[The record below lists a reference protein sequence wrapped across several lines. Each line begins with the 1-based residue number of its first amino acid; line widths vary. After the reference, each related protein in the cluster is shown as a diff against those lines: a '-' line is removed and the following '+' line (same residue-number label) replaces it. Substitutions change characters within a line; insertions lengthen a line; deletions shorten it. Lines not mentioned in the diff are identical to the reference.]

1 MNIMSQDIYEVYKE
15 EFYQQLV
22 ENLKVSNKN
31 FFRKNSSYPLL
42 LIYEF
47 YDRYKNNLPLFKEY
61 YKLLLRNCP
70 EKESELSHIYVELT
84 SLTELSHINEE
95 LFFLKEGQKLLNEE
109 DNIDKVTIKEE
120 TESAAEK
127 SINNENRV
135 VKIDLTILS
144 KLQEQTNLAQN
155 ILSDIF
161 IDDDDTCIKSFNDN
175 VIFKILNK
183 LLSKSE
189 WTKNEV
195 KRICQ
200 EYNVMMGSVL
210 EQINDYAY
218 DIFDDVIIEE
228 DEDKIYV
235 NVEYKNKL

>member
-1 MNIMSQDIYEVYKE
+1 M
-15 EFYQQLV
+15 
-22 ENLKVSNKN
+22 
-31 FFRKNSSYPLL
+31 

-61 YKLLLRNCP
+61 YKLLVRNCP
-70 EKESELSHIYVELT
+70 EKESELSHIYEALT
-84 SLTELSHINEE
+84 SL
-95 LFFLKEGQKLLNEE
+95 KEDQKLLNEE
-109 DNIDKVTIKEE
+109 DYIDNITIIEK
-120 TESAAEK
+120 TESAADK
-127 SINNENRV
+127 SINNENGV

>member
-1 MNIMSQDIYEVYKE
+1 MNIISQDIYEMYKE
-15 EFYQQLV
+15 EFYLQLV
-22 ENLKVSNKN
+22 ENLKVSNQI
-31 FFRKNSSYPLL
+31 FFRENSSYPLL

-61 YKLLLRNCP
+61 YKLLVRNCP
-70 EKESELSHIYVELT
+70 EKESELSHIYEALT
-84 SLTELSHINEE
+84 SL
-95 LFFLKEGQKLLNEE
+95 KEDQKLLNEE
-109 DNIDKVTIKEE
+109 DYIDNITIIEK

-144 KLQEQTNLAQN
+144 KLEEQTSLAQN

-161 IDDDDTCIKSFNDN
+161 IDEDYDTCIKSLNDD

-183 LLSKSE
+183 LLSKLE

-195 KRICQ
+195 KIICQ
-200 EYNVMMGSVL
+200 EHNVMMGSVL

-218 DIFDDVIIEE
+218 DKFDDVIIEE

>member
-1 MNIMSQDIYEVYKE
+1 MSIISQDIYEMYKE
-15 EFYQQLV
+15 EFYLQLV
-22 ENLKVSNKN
+22 ENLKVSNQI
-31 FFRKNSSYPLL
+31 FFRENSSYPLL

-47 YDRYKNNLPLFKEY
+47 YDRYKNNLPLFNEY
-61 YKLLLRNCP
+61 YKLLVRNCP
-70 EKESELSHIYVELT
+70 EKESELSHIYEALT
-84 SLTELSHINEE
+84 SL
-95 LFFLKEGQKLLNEE
+95 KEDQKLLNEE
-109 DNIDKVTIKEE
+109 DYIDNITIIEKA
-120 TESAAEK
+120 ESAAEK

-144 KLQEQTNLAQN
+144 KLEEQTSLAQN

-161 IDDDDTCIKSFNDN
+161 IDEDYDTCIKSLNDD

-183 LLSKSE
+183 LLSKLE

-195 KRICQ
+195 KIICQ
-200 EYNVMMGSVL
+200 EHNVMMGSVL

-218 DIFDDVIIEE
+218 DKFDDVIIEE

>member
-1 MNIMSQDIYEVYKE
+1 MNIISQDIYEMYKE
-15 EFYQQLV
+15 EFYLQLV
-22 ENLKVSNKN
+22 ENLKVSNQI
-31 FFRKNSSYPLL
+31 FFRENSSYPLL

-61 YKLLLRNCP
+61 YKLLVRNCP
-70 EKESELSHIYVELT
+70 EKESELSHIYEALT
-84 SLTELSHINEE
+84 SL
-95 LFFLKEGQKLLNEE
+95 KEDQKLLNEE
-109 DNIDKVTIKEE
+109 DYIDNITIIEK
-120 TESAAEK
+120 TESAADK
-127 SINNENRV
+127 SINNENGV

-144 KLQEQTNLAQN
+144 KLEEQTSLAQN

-161 IDDDDTCIKSFNDN
+161 IDEDYETCIKSLNDD
-175 VIFKILNK
+175 VIFKILNI
-183 LLSKSE
+183 LLSKLE

-195 KRICQ
+195 KIICQ
-200 EYNVMMGSVL
+200 EHNIMMGSVL

-218 DIFDDVIIEE
+218 DKFDDVIIEE

>member
-1 MNIMSQDIYEVYKE
+1 MNIISQDIYEMYKE
-15 EFYQQLV
+15 EFYLQLV
-22 ENLKVSNKN
+22 ENLKVSNQI
-31 FFRKNSSYPLL
+31 FFRENSSYPLL

-61 YKLLLRNCP
+61 YKLLVRNCP
-70 EKESELSHIYVELT
+70 EKESELSHIYEALT
-84 SLTELSHINEE
+84 SL
-95 LFFLKEGQKLLNEE
+95 KENQKLLNEE
-109 DNIDKVTIKEE
+109 DYIDNKTIIEK
-120 TESAAEK
+120 TESAADK
-127 SINNENRV
+127 SINNENGV

>member
-1 MNIMSQDIYEVYKE
+1 MNIISQDIYEMYKE
-15 EFYQQLV
+15 EFYLQLV
-22 ENLKVSNKN
+22 ENLKVSNQI
-31 FFRKNSSYPLL
+31 FFRENSSYPLL

-61 YKLLLRNCP
+61 YKLLVRNCP
-70 EKESELSHIYVELT
+70 EKESELSHIYEALT
-84 SLTELSHINEE
+84 SL
-95 LFFLKEGQKLLNEE
+95 KEDQKLLNEE
-109 DNIDKVTIKEE
+109 DYIDNITTIEK
-120 TESAAEK
+120 TESAADK
-127 SINNENRV
+127 SINNENGV

>member
-1 MNIMSQDIYEVYKE
+1 MNIISQDIYEMYKE
-15 EFYQQLV
+15 EFYLQLV
-22 ENLKVSNKN
+22 ENLKVSNQI
-31 FFRKNSSYPLL
+31 FFRENSSYPLL

-61 YKLLLRNCP
+61 YKLLVRNCP
-70 EKESELSHIYVELT
+70 EKESELSHIYEALT
-84 SLTELSHINEE
+84 SL
-95 LFFLKEGQKLLNEE
+95 KEDQKLLNEE
-109 DNIDKVTIKEE
+109 DYIDNITIIEK
-120 TESAAEK
+120 TESAADK
-127 SINNENRV
+127 SINNENGV

-228 DEDKIYV
+228 NEDKIYV

>member
-1 MNIMSQDIYEVYKE
+1 MSQDIYEVYKE

-61 YKLLLRNCP
+61 YKLLVRNCP
-70 EKESELSHIYVELT
+70 EKESELSHIYEALT
-84 SLTELSHINEE
+84 SL
-95 LFFLKEGQKLLNEE
+95 KEDQKLLNEE
-109 DNIDKVTIKEE
+109 DYIDNITIIEK
-120 TESAAEK
+120 TESAADK
-127 SINNENRV
+127 SINNENGV

>member
-1 MNIMSQDIYEVYKE
+1 MNIISQDIYEMYKE
-15 EFYQQLV
+15 EFYLQLV
-22 ENLKVSNKN
+22 ENLKVSNQI
-31 FFRKNSSYPLL
+31 FFRENSSYPLL

-61 YKLLLRNCP
+61 YKLLVRNCP
-70 EKESELSHIYVELT
+70 EKESELSHIYEALT
-84 SLTELSHINEE
+84 SL
-95 LFFLKEGQKLLNEE
+95 KEDQKLLNEE
-109 DNIDKVTIKEE
+109 DYIDNITIIEK
-120 TESAAEK
+120 TESAADK
-127 SINNENRV
+127 SINNENGV

>member
-1 MNIMSQDIYEVYKE
+1 MNIISQDIYEMYKE
-15 EFYQQLV
+15 EFYLQLV
-22 ENLKVSNKN
+22 ENLKVSNQI
-31 FFRKNSSYPLL
+31 FFRENSSYPLM

-61 YKLLLRNCP
+61 YKLLVRNCP
-70 EKESELSHIYVELT
+70 EKESELSHIYEALT
-84 SLTELSHINEE
+84 SL
-95 LFFLKEGQKLLNEE
+95 KEDQKLLNEE
-109 DNIDKVTIKEE
+109 DYINNITIIEK

-144 KLQEQTNLAQN
+144 KLEEQTSLAQN

-161 IDDDDTCIKSFNDN
+161 IEEDYDTCIKSLNDD

-183 LLSKSE
+183 LLSKLE

-195 KRICQ
+195 KIICQ
-200 EYNVMMGSVL
+200 EHNVMMGSVL

-218 DIFDDVIIEE
+218 DKFDDVIIEE